1 MKQYQFIYLYF
12 FIFYYYFFF
21 KDIVLGF
28 IYKCVPYPVEMFS
41 FSPLVAATRRRDTS
55 PALNI
60 SGPMGTAVNT
70 NDEKRLYPVGPKFG
84 M

>member
-1 MKQYQFIYLYF
+1 
-12 FIFYYYFFF
+12 
-21 KDIVLGF
+21 
-28 IYKCVPYPVEMFS
+28 MFS
-41 FSPLVAATRRRDTS
+41 FLPLVAATRRRDTS